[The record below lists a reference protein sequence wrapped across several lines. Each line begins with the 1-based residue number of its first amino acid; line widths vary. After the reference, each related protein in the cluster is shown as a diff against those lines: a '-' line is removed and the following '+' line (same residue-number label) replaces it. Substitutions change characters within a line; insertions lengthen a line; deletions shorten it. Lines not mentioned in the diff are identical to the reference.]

1 MQLFM
6 VGHHDTV
13 EDSFWRV
20 AAESPEQA
28 AQLYI
33 QAMIDEEISVDEE
46 ELADLGELEVQTLIP
61 EMPAAPVSS
70 NGATG
75 APGLL
80 WRISMPG
87 SPTGV
92 TPWSP
97 DLPRIPRQR
106 RYPCPEPR

>member
-61 EMPAAPVSS
+61 EMPAAPGVIQWCHRR
-70 NGATG
+70 T
-75 APGLL
+75 
-80 WRISMPG
+80 RIALEDIDAWQPYRGDTM
-87 SPTGV
+87 
-92 TPWSP
+92 
-97 DLPRIPRQR
+97 
-106 RYPCPEPR
+106 EP